1 MLTKRFR
8 KIEGLSWIG
17 IGTVICFLA
26 WRVHLGSFREPG
38 PGFVAFMSGLF
49 ITSVG
54 LGMVLSQIVSKISY
68 PDRFNPG
75 LVFRDI
81 LWKRLGYT
89 MALLFGYA
97 VFLNI
102 LGFILDTFLVMW
114 GLLYDRKKNNWALSF
129 LSSLA
134 IAGTSY
140 LVFEIW
146 LRSQLPRG
154 IFPWW

>member
-8 KIEGLSWIG
+8 KIEGFSWIG
-17 IGTVICFLA
+17 IGVVICFLA

-38 PGFVAFMSGLF
+38 PGFVAFVSGLF
-49 ITSVG
+49 ISGVG
-54 LGMVLSQIVSKISY
+54 LVMVLSQIVSRISH
-68 PDRFNPG
+68 DDSFNLG
-75 LVFRDI
+75 LAFQNI
-81 LWKRLGYT
+81 LWQRLGYT

-97 VFLNI
+97 AFLNI
-102 LGFILDTFLVMW
+102 LGYILDTFLVMW

-129 LSSLA
+129 LTSLV
-134 IAGTSY
+134 IAGGSY
-140 LVFEIW
+140 LLFEVW